1 VPADSTYDC
10 IIIGGGPAG
19 LTCAVFLARYR
30 RRVLVIDNG
39 RPRNYASRGIHGF
52 LGYYSIA
59 PSELLA
65 RGRAEAQAFG
75 AEICACTAQRI
86 ERSGDVFEVITNIGT
101 MRARRIA
108 LAYGVRDLLPDIPGI
123 EEYYGGSVFHCPDCD
138 GYEVTDKRVGV
149 VGWGTK
155 AAGLALELMQWTH
168 ALTIFVHGHDHD
180 LSQEEMSKLLA
191 QCINVKDERVTELVG
206 HDGQLQAV
214 VLTTGERVEVDA
226 LFFTIGTERSC
237 DLAEQ
242 LGCKLLDG
250 TTCLKVSDVK
260 ETNVK
265 GVYAMGDLVP
275 GSQLAITSA
284 ADGAIAAIEIN
295 KSLMPP
301 SRVV

>member
-1 VPADSTYDC
+1 
-10 IIIGGGPAG
+10 
-19 LTCAVFLARYR
+19 
-30 RRVLVIDNG
+30 VIDNG

-52 LGYYSIA
+52 LGHYEIL

-65 RGRAEAQAFG
+65 RGRAEAQAYG
-75 AEICACTAQRI
+75 AEICSCTAQRI
-86 ERSGDVFEVITNIGT
+86 ERSGDVFEVITDEGT

-138 GYEVTDKRVGV
+138 GYEVAGKRVGV

-155 AAGLALELMQWTH
+155 AAALALKLMQWTN
-168 ALTIFVHGHDHD
+168 ALTIFVHGRDRD
-180 LSQEEMSKLLA
+180 LSKEEMSKLLS
-191 QCINVKDERVTELVG
+191 QSIDVKDERVNELVG
-206 HDGQLQAV
+206 RDGQLQAA
-214 VLTTGERVEVDA
+214 VLTSGERVEVDA
-226 LFFTIGTERSC
+226 LFFTIGSERSC

-242 LGCKLLDG
+242 LGCKFVDD
-250 TTCLKVSDVK
+250 TVCLKVSDVK

-275 GSQLAITSA
+275 GAQLAITSA

-301 SRVV
+301 SRTV

>member
-1 VPADSTYDC
+1 MPTDSTYDC
-10 IIIGGGPAG
+10 IIVGGGPAG
-19 LTCAVFLARYR
+19 LTCAIFLARYR

-52 LGYYSIA
+52 LGHYEIL
-59 PSELLA
+59 PGELLA
-65 RGRAEAQAFG
+65 RGRAEALAYG
-75 AEICACTAQRI
+75 AEICSCTAQRI
-86 ERSGDVFEVITNIGT
+86 ERSGDVFEVITNEGT

-108 LAYGVRDLLPDIPGI
+108 LAFGVRDLLPDIPGI

-138 GYEVTDKRVGV
+138 GYEVTGKRVGV

-155 AAGLALELMQWTH
+155 AAGLALKLMQWTN
-168 ALTIFVHGHDHD
+168 ALTIFVHGRDRD
-180 LSQEEMSKLLA
+180 LSKEEMSKLLS
-191 QCINVKDERVTELVG
+191 QSIDVKDERVTELVG
-206 HDGQLQAV
+206 RDGQLQSV
-214 VLTTGERVEVDA
+214 VLTGGERVEVDA
-226 LFFTIGTERSC
+226 LFFTIGSERSC

-242 LGCKLLDG
+242 LGCKFVDD
-250 TTCLKVSDVK
+250 TACLKVSDVK

-275 GSQLAITSA
+275 GAQLAITSA

-301 SRVV
+301 SRTV

>member
-1 VPADSTYDC
+1 VPTDSTYDC

-19 LTCAVFLARYR
+19 LTCAIFLARYR

-39 RPRNYASRGIHGF
+39 RPRNYASRAIHGF
-52 LGYYSIA
+52 LGLHGI
-59 PSELLA
+59 PPVELFK

-75 AEICACTAQRI
+75 AEICTCTAQRI
-86 ERSGDVFEVITNIGT
+86 EHSGDIFEVTTDEGT
-101 MRARRIA
+101 FRARRIA

-123 EEYYGGSVFHCPDCD
+123 EEFYGGSVFHCPDCD
-138 GYEVTDKRVGV
+138 GYEVIGKRVGV

-155 AAGLALELMQWTH
+155 AAGLTLELMQWTRE
-168 ALTIFVHGHDHD
+168 LTIFVHGRDRD
-180 LSQEEMSKLLA
+180 FSKEETSKLLA
-191 QCINVKDERVTELVG
+191 QSINVKDERVIELVG
-206 HDGQLQAV
+206 RDGQLQAV
-214 VLTTGERVEVDA
+214 VLTSGERVELDA

-242 LGCKLLDG
+242 LGCKLVDG

-301 SRVV
+301 SRTV

>member
-1 VPADSTYDC
+1 MPTDSTYDC
-10 IIIGGGPAG
+10 IIVGGGPAG
-19 LTCAVFLARYR
+19 LTCAIFLARYR

-52 LGYYSIA
+52 LGHYEIL

-65 RGRAEAQAFG
+65 RGRAEAQAYG
-75 AEICACTAQRI
+75 AEICSCTAQRI
-86 ERSGDVFEVITNIGT
+86 ERSGDVFEVITNVGT

-138 GYEVTDKRVGV
+138 GYEVAGKRVGV

-155 AAGLALELMQWTH
+155 AAALALKLMQWTN
-168 ALTIFVHGHDHD
+168 ALTIFVHGRDRD
-180 LSQEEMSKLLA
+180 LSKEEMSKLLS
-191 QCINVKDERVTELVG
+191 QSIDVKDERVTELVG
-206 HDGQLQAV
+206 HDGQLQSV
-214 VLTTGERVEVDA
+214 VLTGGERVEVDA
-226 LFFTIGTERSC
+226 LFFTIGSERSC

-242 LGCKLLDG
+242 LGCKFVDD
-250 TTCLKVSDVK
+250 TVCLKVSDVK

-275 GSQLAITSA
+275 GAQLAITSA

-301 SRVV
+301 SRTV